1 MSRGA
6 QWSRRQK
13 HPSRFLLQCFPF
25 QMYNIKITKT
35 RLLDYVIVFSPN
47 WHKELFWFD
56 SKTGGVSWSKVLA
69 MSYWYWFIWFVYI
82 FGLVHLE
89 KSRDSKIRRLFDS
102 REEKLFSLFLMKRLG
117 KLISFWGQ
125 MVLRM
130 KLIAKKDLILLFQ
143 MTPSRILCDR

>member
-1 MSRGA
+1 MVVRA
-6 QWSRRQK
+6 
-13 HPSRFLLQCFPF
+13 RFE
-25 QMYNIKITKT
+25 T
-35 RLLDYVIVFSPN
+35 RPDILAALSAFGDPQDQPISYS
-47 WHKELFWFD
+47 E
-56 SKTGGVSWSKVLA
+56 VSNTSDN
-69 MSYWYWFIWFVYI
+69 
-82 FGLVHLE
+82 LE